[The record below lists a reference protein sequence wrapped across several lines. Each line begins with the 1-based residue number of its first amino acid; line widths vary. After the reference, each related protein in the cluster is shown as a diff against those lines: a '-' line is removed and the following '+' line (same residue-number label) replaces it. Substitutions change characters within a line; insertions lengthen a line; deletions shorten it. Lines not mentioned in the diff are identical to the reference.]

1 MRAKIDKTNK
11 DRLDKE
17 RVFERMKTLVQL
29 KTQFASQKAG
39 FENSIKKTNDENS

>member
-17 RVFERMKTLVQL
+17 RVFERMTTLVQL

>member
-11 DRLDKE
+11 DRLAKE
-17 RVFERMKTLVQL
+17 RVFERMTTLVQL

-39 FENSIKKTNDENS
+39 FEKSIKKTNDENS